1 MTRIALAA
9 AEQLADAVD
18 AWGMPGLRALL
29 PIAGMSVVEHQAE
42 QARAMGCDTLLLLI
56 DALPA
61 ALTEAIDR
69 IRARGL
75 PVQLVRNA
83 SDVMAACEGARE
95 LWLIADGL
103 VAAPRL
109 WRAAGLGEAP
119 LLLTVEDG
127 PVTATLERID
137 AQTRWAGLARLTPAE
152 WADLGNAPA
161 DWDAQLYLLRGA
173 IQSGVAQY
181 ACEPSMFVGGDATL
195 ADSLEDAADAQ
206 QKLLTTSSRVETGL
220 VGRFV
225 VAPMLAL
232 AAPALLARQSSGNVA
247 LLTSHLGGIAA
258 IAGALTGHIG
268 VAAVAGLVAAIGH
281 QAADFVRRFRPVS
294 RVQRGF
300 GWLGLMLQFVALG
313 VAERGMTVS
322 GGQWHMGS
330 GSNAICLFLA
340 LTLLLQRRIAQRLAQ
355 WGPDFLLAW
364 LVSAVSVVAFGWRGG
379 FDLAAG
385 LVGLT
390 LVIPILWG
398 VVRDDVATSHAV

>member
-9 AEQLADAVD
+9 AAQLADAVD

-29 PIAGMSVVEHQAE
+29 PVAGMSVVEHQAE
-42 QARAMGCDTLLLLI
+42 QARAIGCDIFLLLI

-61 ALTEAIDR
+61 ALTEAVDR

-83 SDVMAACEGARE
+83 SDVMAACQSASE

-109 WRAAGLGEAP
+109 WRAAGVGEAP

-137 AQTRWAGLARLTPAE
+137 AQTRWAGLARLTPAQ
-152 WADLGNAPA
+152 WADLPNAPA

-173 IQSGVAQY
+173 IQSGVTQY
-181 ACEPSMFVGGDATL
+181 ACEPAMFVGGDATL

-206 QKLLTTSSRVETGL
+206 EKLLTTSSRVETGL

-225 VAPMLAL
+225 LAPMLAL

-247 LLTSHLGGIAA
+247 RLVSHLGAFGA
-258 IAGALTGHIG
+258 IAGALTGHIA
-268 VAAVAGLVAAIGH
+268 VAAGAGLAAAIGH
-281 QAADFVRRFRPVS
+281 QAADFIGRFRPTNRTQ
-294 RVQRGF
+294 RVF
-300 GWLGLMLQFVALG
+300 GWLGLLLQFSALG
-313 VAERGMTVS
+313 VAERGMMVAA
-322 GGQWHMGS
+322 GRWHWGS
-330 GSNAICLFLA
+330 GSNTMCLFLA
-340 LTLLLQRRIAQRLAQ
+340 LTLLLQRRIAPRLAQ
-355 WGPDFLLAW
+355 WGPDFALAW
-364 LVSAVSVVAFGWRGG
+364 LVSAVAVTLFGWRAG
-379 FDLAAG
+379 FDLAAALAG
-385 LVGLT
+385 LFLLLPVAWS
-390 LVIPILWG
+390 VR
-398 VVRDDVATSHAV
+398 RDDVLASHAV

>member
-1 MTRIALAA
+1 MTRIVLAA

-29 PIAGMSVVEHQAE
+29 PVAGMSVVEHQAE
-42 QARAMGCDTLLLLI
+42 QARAIGCDTLLLLV

-61 ALTEAIDR
+61 ALTEAVDR

-83 SDVMAACEGARE
+83 SDVMAACHGASE
-95 LWLIADGL
+95 LWLVADGL

-137 AQTRWAGLARLTPAE
+137 AQTRWAGLARLTPAQ
-152 WADLGNAPA
+152 WADLPNAPA

-173 IQSGVAQY
+173 IQSGVTQY
-181 ACEPSMFVGGDATL
+181 ACEPGMFVGGDATL

-206 QKLLTTSSRVETGL
+206 EKLLTTSSRVETGL

-247 LLTSHLGGIAA
+247 RLMGHFGAFGA
-258 IAGALTGHIG
+258 IAGALTGHILL
-268 VAAVAGLVAAIGH
+268 AAGAGLLAAISH
-281 QAADFVRRFRPVS
+281 QVADFVGRFRPAS
-294 RVQRGF
+294 RMQRIF
-300 GWLGLMLQFVALG
+300 GWIGLLVQFLALG
-313 VAERGMTVS
+313 VAERGMMVS
-322 GGQWHMGS
+322 GGQWHWGS
-330 GSNAICLFLA
+330 GSNAMCLFLA
-340 LTLLLQRRIAQRLAQ
+340 LTILLQGRIAPRLAQ
-355 WGPDFLLAW
+355 WGPDFALAW
-364 LVSAVSVVAFGWRGG
+364 LVSAISVSALGWRAG
-379 FDLAAG
+379 FDLAAA
-385 LVGLT
+385 LVGLMLLLT
-390 LVIPILWG
+390 LLAG
-398 VVRDDVATSHAV
+398 RLRDDAAAPDAV